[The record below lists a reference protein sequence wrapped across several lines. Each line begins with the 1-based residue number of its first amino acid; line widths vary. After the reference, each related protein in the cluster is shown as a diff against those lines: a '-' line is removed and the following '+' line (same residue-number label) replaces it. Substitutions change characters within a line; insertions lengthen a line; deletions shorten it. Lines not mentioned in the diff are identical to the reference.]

1 MGNVILSPNIKK
13 TSVRIDTSGNIIDK
27 DTKQILEA
35 NIPEPTSIDNTFS
48 VNTQPEA
55 PQSPQ
60 TNSFSEKVESII
72 QAKLA
77 SKIDEIVEK
86 KVAEILSKL

>member
-35 NIPEPTSIDNTFS
+35 NIPEPTFS
-48 VNTQPEA
+48 VDSPTVNTQPEA

-60 TNSFSEKVESII
+60 TNSFSEKVESMI
-72 QAKLA
+72 QSKLA